1 MSKDEEMSVEQKM
14 EVLMTNMNKTQQM
27 ITELTDILKVSSKES
42 KERDEKLFN
51 FLFSRMDAGVSLRS
65 P

>member
-1 MSKDEEMSVEQKM
+1 MSKYEEMSVEQKM
-14 EVLMTNMNKTQQM
+14 EVLMANMNKTQQM
-27 ITELTDILKVSSKES
+27 ITELTDILKVSFKES

>member
-14 EVLMTNMNKTQQM
+14 EVLMANMNKTQQM
-27 ITELTDILKVSSKES
+27 ITELTEILKVSSKES

-51 FLFSRMDAGVSLRS
+51 FLFSRMDAGVSLRN